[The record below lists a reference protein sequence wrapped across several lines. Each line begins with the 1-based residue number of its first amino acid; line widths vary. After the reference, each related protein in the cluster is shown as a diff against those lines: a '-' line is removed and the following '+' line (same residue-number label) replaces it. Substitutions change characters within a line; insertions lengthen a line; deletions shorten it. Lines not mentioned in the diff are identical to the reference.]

1 MTTVTTRTGATASAT
16 GSGRRRYVS
25 GAGSDLGIPR
35 ARDTWQESVNQVVE
49 VGQVARE
56 HRLTELRRALKAPAW
71 MAAVAALGQGG
82 GDR

>member
-1 MTTVTTRTGATASAT
+1 MISGTTRTATTASAT

-25 GAGSDLGIPR
+25 GAGSDPGIPR
-35 ARDTWQESVNQVVE
+35 ARDTWQESASQVVE

-56 HRLTELRRALKAPAW
+56 QRLADLRRDLKAPAW
-71 MAAVAALGQGG
+71 MAAVAAMEQEG

>member
-1 MTTVTTRTGATASAT
+1 MTSVTTRTRATASAT

-25 GAGSDLGIPR
+25 GAGSELGISR
-35 ARDTWQESVNQVVE
+35 VRDTWQESANHVAE

-56 HRLTELRRALKAPAW
+56 QRLVELRHVLKAPAW
-71 MAAVAALGQGG
+71 AAAVAALQQEG